1 METIRTVS
9 WMKESSR
16 LARAENKIVGLV
28 PTMGA
33 LHAGHMSLVE
43 RAKRECT
50 QVVTS
55 IFVNPT
61 QFGPKEDLAKY
72 PRTFESDAQKLEA
85 AGVDAIFAPQPA
97 DIYPPN
103 FRTYVNVENLSDRL
117 EGRSRPGHFR
127 GVATVVLK
135 LFEIVQPTYAYFGR
149 KDAQQVRIISQMV
162 RDLNLDVEI
171 VICPIVREPDGLAL
185 SSRNVYLTP
194 DERKSALVLNRA
206 LTAARDELA
215 SGTRDT
221 LQLQSTIQK
230 IFAAEPLASLDYA
243 EIVDADT
250 FDPITR
256 ISKPT
261 YILLA
266 ATIGKTRLID
276 NLFIE
281 PNPRSSDTFT
291 FHL

>member
-1 METIRTVS
+1 METIRTVA
-9 WMKESSR
+9 WMKESAR

-72 PRTFESDAQKLEA
+72 PRTFESDAQKLES

-103 FRTYVNVENLSDRL
+103 FRTYVNVDGLSDRL

-149 KDAQQVRIISQMV
+149 KDAQQVRIITQMV

-194 DERKSALVLNRA
+194 DERRAALVLNRA
-206 LTAARDELA
+206 LTAARNELA
-215 SGTRDT
+215 SSTRDA
-221 LQLQSTIQK
+221 LSLQSTIQK
-230 IFAAEPLASLDYA
+230 IFAAEPAASLDYA

-256 ISKPT
+256 ISRPT

-276 NLFIE
+276 NLYVE
-281 PNPRSSDTFT
+281 PAPTSDDLV

>member
-1 METIRTVS
+1 METIRTVA
-9 WMKESSR
+9 WMKETAR

-33 LHAGHMSLVE
+33 LHAGHLALVE
-43 RAKRECT
+43 RAKRECS

-72 PRTFESDAQKLEA
+72 PRTFEADAQKLSA
-85 AGVDAIFAPQPA
+85 AGVDAIFAPEPA

-135 LFEIVQPTYAYFGR
+135 LFEICQPTYAYFGR
-149 KDAQQVRIISQMV
+149 KDAQQVRIISQMA
-162 RDLNLDVEI
+162 RDLNLDVEV

-185 SSRNVYLTP
+185 SSRNVYLNP
-194 DERKSALVLNRA
+194 DERKAALVLNRA
-206 LTAARDELA
+206 LTAARDELS
-215 SGTRDT
+215 SGTRDA
-221 LQLQSTIQK
+221 LSIQSTTAK
-230 IFAAEPLASLDYA
+230 NFLRRAPRRPRLRRNRRRRHLRTSS
-243 EIVDADT
+243 
-250 FDPITR
+250 PISR
-256 ISKPT
+256 PA

-266 ATIGKTRLID
+266 AFLGKTRLID
-276 NLFIE
+276 NLYIE
-281 PNPRSSDTFT
+281 PSSSIPTISI
-291 FHL
+291 HL

>member
-33 LHAGHMSLVE
+33 LHAGHMSLVD

-50 QVVTS
+50 QVITS

-72 PRTFESDAQKLEA
+72 PRTFESDAQKLA
-85 AGVDAIFAPQPA
+85 TAGVDALFAPQLA

-103 FRTYVNVENLSDRL
+103 FRTYVNVEGLSDRL
-117 EGRSRPGHFR
+117 EGRSRPGHFK

-135 LFEIVQPTYAYFGR
+135 LFEIVQPAYAYFGR
-149 KDAQQVRIISQMV
+149 KDAQQVRVISQMV

-185 SSRNVYLTP
+185 SSRNVYLNP

-215 SGTRDT
+215 FGTRDA
-221 LQLQSTIQK
+221 LSIQSTIQK
-230 IFAAEPLASLDYA
+230 IFAAEPQAQLDYA

-276 NLFIE
+276 NLYVE
-281 PNPRSSDTFT
+281 PMPTSDDLT

>member
-1 METIRTVS
+1 MQ
-9 WMKESSR
+9 ESAR

-33 LHAGHMSLVE
+33 LHAGHIALVE
-43 RAKRECT
+43 RAKRECS
-50 QVVTS
+50 QVITS

-61 QFGPKEDLAKY
+61 QFGPNEDLAKY
-72 PRTFESDAQKLEA
+72 PRTFEADSQKLAA

-97 DIYPPN
+97 DIYPPG

-135 LFEIVQPTYAYFGR
+135 LFEICQPTYAYFGR

-162 RDLNLDVEI
+162 HDLNLNVEI
-171 VICPIVREPDGLAL
+171 VICPIVRETDGLAL
-185 SSRNVYLTP
+185 SSRNAYLSP
-194 DERKSALVLNRA
+194 DERKAALVLNRA

-215 SGTRDT
+215 AGTRDA
-221 LQLQSTIQK
+221 LSIQSAMQK
-230 IFAAEPLASLDYA
+230 IFAAEPRAALDYA
-243 EIVDADT
+243 EIVDADA
-250 FDPITR
+250 FEPVTR
-256 ISKPT
+256 ISRPA
-261 YILLA
+261 YVLIA
-266 ATIGKTRLID
+266 AFVGKTRLID
-276 NLFIE
+276 NLFIGPSKTGADE
-281 PNPRSSDTFT
+281 LE